1 MKESER
7 KMLVL
12 MNNRVSLRGVLAE
25 RGTMLRYVTLIIAR
39 DNTHVMC
46 LFPIDERGLFFL
58 TVNRNSY
65 GSQAE

>member
-1 MKESER
+1 
-7 KMLVL
+7 MLVL

-25 RGTMLRYVTLIIAR
+25 RGTMLRCVTLIIAR

-46 LFPIDERGLFFL
+46 LFPIDERGLFL
-58 TVNRNSY
+58 TVNHETAKY